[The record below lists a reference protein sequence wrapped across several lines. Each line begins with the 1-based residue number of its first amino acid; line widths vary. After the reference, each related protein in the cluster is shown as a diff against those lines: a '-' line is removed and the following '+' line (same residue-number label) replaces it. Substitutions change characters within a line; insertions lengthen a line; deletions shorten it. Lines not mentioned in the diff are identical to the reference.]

1 MTQPG
6 QVGNQKRRQWIK
18 SDECFGEVRQ
28 RQDSQKGKEK
38 AFIQR
43 GNMNQ
48 QDGQRQSKR
57 GRYLM
62 EIKENRENQEVN
74 RNTEETSHL
83 DREKKGEM

>member
-1 MTQPG
+1 MVRFGNDNTQ
-6 QVGNQKRRQWIK
+6 
-18 SDECFGEVRQ
+18 
-28 RQDSQKGKEK
+28 QKGKEK
-38 AFIQR
+38 ALIQR

-74 RNTEETSHL
+74 KNTEETIT
-83 DREKKGEM
+83 

>member
-1 MTQPG
+1 MRFGNDNTQ
-6 QVGNQKRRQWIK
+6 
-18 SDECFGEVRQ
+18 
-28 RQDSQKGKEK
+28 QKGKEK
-38 AFIQR
+38 ALIQR

-74 RNTEETSHL
+74 RNTTEETNHL
-83 DREKKGEM
+83 DREKEG

>member
-1 MTQPG
+1 M
-6 QVGNQKRRQWIK
+6 R
-18 SDECFGEVRQ
+18 FGK

-74 RNTEETSHL
+74 KNTEEAIT
-83 DREKKGEM
+83 